1 MPGTTVGTSMNAGYA
16 GQRSRN
22 NSADSIEAK
31 LVKTTDTANINFGDA
46 VVLNNDATGGTWSQ
60 AIGFITGGGT
70 FLMQVATGVKNSLF
84 AGFAVRQVKAYLTYN
99 VNFGVPGAGPLNYY
113 SPSQDAEVM
122 TQGYI
127 MVPNYKAFSSNAAP
141 TAGGAVFF
149 RTVTNGAGTAVGD
162 LNTQADGSNTV
173 QLTNCQWAT
182 GILDTVNNTIELCL
196 VSRNIP

>member
-1 MPGTTVGTSMNAGYA
+1 MPGTTVGTSMNPGYA

-46 VVLNNDATGGTWSQ
+46 VVLNNDATGGTFSQ
-60 AIGFITGGGT
+60 AIGFIAGSGT
-70 FLMQVATGVKNSLF
+70 FLMQVATGIKNSVF
-84 AGFAVRQVKAYLTYN
+84 AGFAMRQVKAYLTYT
-99 VNFGVPGAGPLNYY
+99 VNYGAPGAGPLNYY
-113 SPSQDAEVM
+113 SPGQIAEVM

-127 MVPNYKAFSSNAAP
+127 MVPNYKVFSSNAAP

-149 RTVTNGAGTAVGD
+149 RTATNGAGTAVGD

-182 GILDTVNNTIELCL
+182 GEVDTVNNTIEVCL

>member
-1 MPGTTVGTSMNAGYA
+1 MPGTTVATNMNTGFA

-46 VVLNNDATGGTWSQ
+46 VVLNSDATGGTWSQ
-60 AIGFITGGGT
+60 AIGFIAGGGT
-70 FLMQVATGVKNSLF
+70 FLMQVASGIKNGVF
-84 AGFAVRQVKAYLTYN
+84 AGFAMRQVKAYLTYT
-99 VNFGVPGAGPLNYY
+99 VNYGAPGAGPLNYY
-113 SPSQDAEVM
+113 SPGQEAEVM
-122 TQGYI
+122 TQGYVS
-127 MVPNYKAFSSNAAP
+127 VPNYKLFGSNPAP
-141 TAGGAVFF
+141 TTGGAVFF

-182 GILDTVNNTIELCL
+182 GDLDTVNNTVEVCL
-196 VSRNIP
+196 LSRNIA